1 MYLYICL
8 PTLRI
13 KKEIIFF
20 SFIFCFYLEG
30 ELINQGMCLLCTFL
44 KGTTD
49 IQAITDGSSS
59 GMLTEDDRQACAE
72 IMDGYLS
79 GSVADPVAAGIEA
92 GQIFNKLLI
101 FLDIHVI
108 NSLLFFICYL

>member
-1 MYLYICL
+1 
-8 PTLRI
+8 
-13 KKEIIFF
+13 
-20 SFIFCFYLEG
+20 
-30 ELINQGMCLLCTFL
+30 
-44 KGTTD
+44 
-49 IQAITDGSSS
+49 
-59 GMLTEDDRQACAE
+59 MLTEDDRQACAE

-108 NSLLFFICYL
+108 NSLLFLYVTCKVIYLLNLIHYSRI